1 MSYVHSLGLLFG
13 LYGDRGTMDCGR
25 APGQL
30 GHEMH
35 DGLWL
40 GRNKIDWF
48 KSDSCYTTEPGGT
61 NKSGELEAIREY
73 ALLRDGFNSRR
84 S

>member
-1 MSYVHSLGLLFG
+1 
-13 LYGDRGTMDCGR
+13 
-25 APGQL
+25 
-30 GHEMH
+30 MH